1 MAQPGQAGHSSTAQ
15 EFISNVFFGGNPRKG
30 VPLKPLHVD
39 AETFIRMMEERA
51 FKCGWSSDDP
61 SNSGS
66 STKQVQH
73 TAAFLTDEASMW
85 FYDTLPFTHGDTYGE
100 HNQRMT
106 WAQFKELFCKKWRV
120 ATKESDCHAELHALH
135 TQDAKDTPEQY
146 AAKVVKV
153 LGTMF
158 KTLPQTPETPT
169 MEHEAILKG
178 HLETTSTDVTAA
190 HRRNETKF
198 WLEGVKYGKD
208 LARKMF
214 VRSSITYGVSSHE
227 LRKQLIRLR
236 TDEMTMAAFLDK
248 LQDLVIEIEE
258 TGRQTGQSNNGNA
271 GKNGGNQRKQQVSE
285 VQTPAPAAP
294 ANMSEAEINAQIEAL
309 RSLKKNAYPHSVR
322 TSAANTNNSGRGA
335 PRGRARG
342 GRGGNFG
349 SRPAPPRRERDPNA
363 RCDICQTS
371 GSHWTKDCFY
381 KNQNGQGNQVASK
394 EALPTQVNQS
404 AVQAAQQ
411 EARNVHFSAN
421 EALAAVSSHQPT
433 LNW

>member
-1 MAQPGQAGHSSTAQ
+1 MAQPGQTAVSSTAQ

-30 VPLKPLHVD
+30 VSLKPLHVD

-51 FKCGWSSDDP
+51 FKCGWNSDDP
-61 SNSGS
+61 SNSGN

-73 TAAFLTDEASMW
+73 AAAFLTDEASTW
-85 FYDTLPFTHGDTYGE
+85 FYDILPFTYGDTYGE
-100 HNQRMT
+100 HNQKMT
-106 WAQFKELFCKKWRV
+106 WSQFKELFCKKWRV

-135 TQDAKDTPEQY
+135 TQDPRDTPEQY

-153 LGTMF
+153 LGKMF
-158 KTLPQTPETPT
+158 KTLPQNPETPAL
-169 MEHEAILKG
+169 EHEAILKG
-178 HLETTSTDVTAA
+178 HLEKVSSDVQAA
-190 HRRNETKF
+190 NQRNEQKF
-198 WLEGVKYGKD
+198 WLDGVRYGKD

-214 VRSSITYGVSSHE
+214 VRSSITYGVSSQE

-236 TDEMTMAAFLDK
+236 AEEMTMAAFLDK

-258 TGRQTGQSNNGNA
+258 TARQSGQNANGNA
-271 GKNGGNQRKQQVSE
+271 PRNGGNQKKPQVHE
-285 VQTPAPAAP
+285 VQAPTSTPSAT
-294 ANMSEAEINAQIEAL
+294 MSEADINAQIEAL
-309 RSLKKNAYPHSVR
+309 RSMKKNAYPNSVR
-322 TSAANTNNSGRGA
+322 PSTAPNNNRGGAA
-335 PRGRARG
+335 RGRARG

-363 RCDICQTS
+363 RCDICQTT

-381 KNQNGQGNQVASK
+381 KNQGNQGSQVSAK
-394 EALPTQVNQS
+394 EAGPAQVNQS

-411 EARNVHFSAN
+411 EARSVQYSAN
-421 EALAAVSSHQPT
+421 EALAAVSMQKPS